1 MTTLESGQTARIVRP
16 SARFML
22 AHPAHILAQG
32 FGSGLSPLMPGTMG
46 TLFAWLSYNVLTVRW
61 PALFTPL
68 NWLLIIAAGFVIGI
82 WACGK
87 TGRDL
92 GVADHGSMV
101 WDEIIAFW
109 LVLILINPAG
119 FATQLWAFFL
129 VPFVRHGETAADRLF
144 RPPFQGRLWRHV
156 GRHPGRILC
165 AAAVCLLAQHL
176 TPIMSWAQRM
186 TRFGCRMHNGPMLRP
201 AATFPSRSDRETLHG
216 RHD

>member
-1 MTTLESGQTARIVRP
+1 MTTLESGQTAHVTHP

-22 AHPAHILAQG
+22 AHPAHMLAQG

-61 PALFTPL
+61 PALFSPM
-68 NWLLIIAAGFVIGI
+68 NWLIVIAAGFAIGI

-109 LVLILINPAG
+109 LVLVLINPAT
-119 FATQLWAFFL
+119 FSTQLWAFLWFRFFDM
-129 VPFVRHGETAADRLF
+129 VKPPPIGYFDRRFKGGFGVMWDDIVAAFYTLLLF
-144 RPPFQGRLWRHV
+144 ALWRSV
-156 GRHPGRILC
+156 
-165 AAAVCLLAQHL
+165 
-176 TPIMSWAQRM
+176 
-186 TRFGCRMHNGPMLRP
+186 
-201 AATFPSRSDRETLHG
+201 
-216 RHD
+216 